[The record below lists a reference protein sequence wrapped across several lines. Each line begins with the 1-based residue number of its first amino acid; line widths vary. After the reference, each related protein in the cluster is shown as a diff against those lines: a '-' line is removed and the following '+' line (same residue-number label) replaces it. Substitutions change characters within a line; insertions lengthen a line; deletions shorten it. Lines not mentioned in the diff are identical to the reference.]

1 MNPEQIIQIIAMGE
15 GYQAEF
21 KRSVPSKAREIAEE
35 ICAFANAAGGLVI
48 IGVEDDNTV
57 VGVVVD
63 NRQLSA
69 IQDAINSI
77 TPALRCTIDKVT
89 LSEGEVLVI
98 DAPSGKSKPYVYGGS
113 IYVRIGPNSQKLN
126 SAEEMREFFQKSDR
140 IFFDEGEC
148 SKFLPEKHL
157 DKEIF
162 QLFRLESG
170 LSPLASDQQV
180 FENLRLISETGF
192 FKNGAVL
199 FFGSQPEEF
208 FDKAYLRCVQ
218 FEGQDKRIILDDKIW
233 YGPLYRQFQ
242 SALAWLKSRLN
253 VRYDIE
259 GQGSGPRKEI
269 WEIPETVFK
278 ETLVNALAHRDYY
291 ERGAVITV
299 ELFDHRIEISNP
311 GGLVS
316 AISDEEFG
324 RKSFSRNPLVFGL
337 FNRMKMVEQIGS
349 GIPRVRDMM
358 HESGLPEPE
367 FRYDGM
373 FTVIAKR
380 SLSWATVRKNFHGTL
395 SELQIAILDLIHVQP
410 TTTIR
415 ELHDKL
421 GVSTTAIENNIRSLK
436 QKNILQRSGGLKK
449 GAWIINNR
457 LGKELGK
464 E

>member
-1 MNPEQIIQIIAMGE
+1 MNPEQVIQIISMGE

-21 KRSVPSKAREIAEE
+21 KRSVPSKLREIAEE
-35 ICAFANAAGGLVI
+35 VCAFANAAGGLVI
-48 IGVEDDNTV
+48 IGVNDDNTIT
-57 VGVVVD
+57 GIDVD

-77 TPALRCTIDKVT
+77 NPVLRCATSRVA
-89 LSEGEVLVI
+89 LPQGEVVVI
-98 DAPSGKSKPYVYGGS
+98 DVPSGKSKPYVYGGS

-140 IFFDEGEC
+140 IFFDEGDC
-148 SKFLPEKHL
+148 SKFLPETHL
-157 DKEIF
+157 DKDLF
-162 QLFRLESG
+162 ALFRHEAG
-170 LSPLASDQQV
+170 LSPLASNQQV
-180 FENLRLISETGF
+180 FENLRLIGEAGY

-233 YGPLYRQFQ
+233 NGPLYRQYQ
-242 SALAWLKSRLN
+242 SALASLKSKLN

-278 ETLVNALAHRDYY
+278 ETLINALSHRDYY

-316 AISDEEFG
+316 AISDEDFG

-337 FNRMKMVEQIGS
+337 FNRMRMVEQVGS
-349 GIPRVRDMM
+349 GIPRI
-358 HESGLPEPE
+358 HELMKDSGLAKPL

-373 FTVIAKR
+373 FTVVLKR
-380 SLSWATVRKNFHGTL
+380 PVDWYSIRDNYTSQLAPS
-395 SELQIAILDLIHVQP
+395 QIKILDIVSSNGDI
-410 TTTIR
+410 TKK
-415 ELHDKL
+415 ELSSMI
-421 GVSTTAIENNIRSLK
+421 GISTTAIDQNISRLK
-436 QKNILQRSGGLKK
+436 DFGLIERIGSDKA
-449 GAWIINNR
+449 GRWIVTIS
-457 LGKELGK
+457 
-464 E
+464 

>member
-1 MNPEQIIQIIAMGE
+1 MNTEQVLQIISMGE

-21 KRSVPSKAREIAEE
+21 KRSVPSKLREIAEE
-35 ICAFANAAGGLVI
+35 VCAFANAAGGLVI
-48 IGVEDDNTV
+48 IGVNDDNTIA
-57 VGVVVD
+57 GVDVD

-77 TPALRCTIDKVT
+77 NPVLRCAISRVA
-89 LSEGEVLVI
+89 LPQGEVVVI
-98 DAPSGKSKPYVYGGS
+98 DVPSGKSKPYVYGGS

-148 SKFLPEKHL
+148 SKFLPETHL
-157 DKEIF
+157 DKDLF
-162 QLFRLESG
+162 ALFRHEAG
-170 LSPLASDQQV
+170 LSPLASNQQV
-180 FENLRLISETGF
+180 FENLRLIGEAGY
-192 FKNGAVL
+192 FKIGAVL

-233 YGPLYRQFQ
+233 NGPLYRQYQ
-242 SALAWLKSRLN
+242 SALAWLKSKLN

-278 ETLVNALAHRDYY
+278 ETLINALSHRDYY

-316 AISDEEFG
+316 AISDEDFG

-337 FNRMKMVEQIGS
+337 FNRMRMVEQIGS
-349 GIPRVRDMM
+349 GIPRVRDLMQ
-358 HESGLPEPE
+358 EAGLPEPE
-367 FRYDGM
+367 FRYDGI
-373 FTVIAKR
+373 FTVIVKR
-380 SLSWATVRKNFHGTL
+380 PVDWVKKRAMYIDTL
-395 SELQIAILDLIHVQP
+395 NENQLKILDLIAENP
-410 TTTIR
+410 EITK
-415 ELHDKL
+415 KL
-421 GVSTTAIENNIRSLK
+421 LSTSVGIGTTAIDNNLKRLKEMQLLIRVGSD
-436 QKNILQRSGGLKK
+436 KK
-449 GAWIINNR
+449 GKWIII
-457 LGKELGK
+457 
-464 E
+464 